1 MQGMPLSAKSTTH
14 ETLVGLHV
22 IDEASYQRYRAG
34 MMPLLEA
41 CGGRFRYD
49 FRVSEV
55 LRSETPDPINRVFV
69 IAFPSL
75 EVMQSF
81 FTHPKY
87 LAIRKQHF
95 EPAVKAVIRIAEYD
109 SGPA

>member
-1 MQGMPLSAKSTTH
+1 MTPTTSTH

-22 IDEASYQRYRAG
+22 TDEASYRRYRAG
-34 MMPLLEA
+34 MTPLLEA

-55 LRSETPDPINRVFV
+55 LRSETTNSINRVFV
-69 IAFPSL
+69 IAFPSA
-75 EVMQSF
+75 EIMQRF
-81 FTHPKY
+81 FADPKY

-95 EPAVKAVIRIAEYD
+95 EPAVKAVTRIASYER
-109 SGPA
+109 SSE